1 VSGRRFVR
9 ACCEGRHPRIRYAGL
24 PSRSGLGGD
33 RNHGGCRHGAGYAS
47 PLLQDAVVARGRRH
61 QLNRRYWT
69 FRCRTFRRTV
79 DLRVPTDQ
87 RPKAFAHRPTR
98 SRQPRRSAQ
107 VGISSGSSDRAD
119 RQRCSLNL
127 PLDQHGEHFAGAA
140 QIEGIIPT
148 AGLDRTNTCTPHVA
162 GGLRMGRRRGSS
174 RLCHRRDCGSHVG
187 SPRMSRAR
195 YSWNRRRCRQALT
208 VWSERTAL
216 TS

>member
-1 VSGRRFVR
+1 VPTWRTLREPAPTGRRG
-9 ACCEGRHPRIRYAGL
+9 CPRPAAPAQQAILDIPL
-24 PSRSGLGGD
+24 PNFPPHRSIYEL
-33 RNHGGCRHGAGYAS
+33 
-47 PLLQDAVVARGRRH
+47 
-61 QLNRRYWT
+61 
-69 FRCRTFRRTV
+69 
-79 DLRVPTDQ
+79 
-87 RPKAFAHRPTR
+87 RPTR
-98 SRQPRRSAQ
+98 GQKPSHIDPREADSRDVVLRY
-107 VGISSGSSDRAD
+107 VYRAD